1 MKQVNVIPK
10 QKPGKPQPTF
20 FEVPVPYLQG
30 ELSYDDLTSEGKKL
44 CSDLVGR
51 INDVINDE
59 LKYSE
64 LSSEENKHAIK
75 LALQSA
81 LAYYGQHSVEFKQWK
96 FLINVTDNSIFT
108 DEYDTLTDLQTNIRN
123 LWHKANAKLVIE

>member
-1 MKQVNVIPK
+1 MKNRLKQLRKEKGLTLDDIQSQTGIKRGTYNNYENGTTNPK
-10 QKPGKPQPTF
+10 LETWQALSDF
-20 FEVPVPYLQG
+20 FEVSVPYLQG
-30 ELSYDDLTSEGKKL
+30 ELAYDDLMPEGKKL

-64 LSSEENKHAIK
+64 LSSEENKRAIK

-81 LAYYGQHSVEFKQWK
+81 LEYY
-96 FLINVTDNSIFT
+96 
-108 DEYDTLTDLQTNIRN
+108 
-123 LWHKANAKLVIE
+123 A